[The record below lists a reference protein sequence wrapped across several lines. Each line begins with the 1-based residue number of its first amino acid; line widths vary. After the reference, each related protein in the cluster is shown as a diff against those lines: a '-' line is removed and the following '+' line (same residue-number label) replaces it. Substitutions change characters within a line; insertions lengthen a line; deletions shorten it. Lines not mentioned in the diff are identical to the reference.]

1 MKIGFFILFI
11 ALVVLSIIFVPVRLV
26 LFHPILFIRYAV
38 SDLYHFFRYKKW
50 NNFPSGAFTCYDSKF
65 GVVFGSGKTLSV
77 VQQTFKDFKKYDNKK
92 VFDVHRRKFVTQRIH
107 ILSNLTLYGVPY
119 EKLINL
125 GQVVSCCES
134 ALDQDQKN
142 DTLTCILVVIDECQN
157 QLHCRSFKD
166 NLSPM
171 MLKALTE
178 CRHYNMSIYYD
189 CPRFNQVDALLRQ
202 CTAINIKNRK
212 FWRFQCQT
220 HFDAF
225 DVDNASGSEYDKLK
239 PIKKTGFFITDEL
252 FNSYDTKEIIDTL
265 NKAKDKNDLLSD
277 QEILD
282 LQNEVKQK
290 FVN

>member
-1 MKIGFFILFI
+1 MYVGIIIIVGLFILSFFII
-11 ALVVLSIIFVPVRLV
+11 PVRLV
-26 LFHPILFIRYAV
+26 LWHPVLFIKYFV
-38 SDLYHFFRYKKW
+38 LDLYQFIRFKKW
-50 NNFPSGAFTCYDSKF
+50 RNFKTGAFTCYDSKF

-77 VQQTFKDFKKYDNKK
+77 VHQTLEDFKKYDNKM
-92 VFDVHRRKFVTQRIH
+92 VYDVHRKKFVLQKVH
-107 ILSNLTLYGVPY
+107 ILSNLTLFGVPY

-125 GQVVSCCES
+125 GQVLSCCEK
-134 ALDQDQKN
+134 ALQEDSVN

-202 CTAINIKNRK
+202 CTAINVKNRK

-220 HFDAF
+220 LYDAF
-225 DVDNASGSEYDKLK
+225 DVDNCNGDYDKLK
-239 PIKKTGFFITDEL
+239 PLKKSGFFITNDL
-252 FNSYDTKEIIDTL
+252 FDSYDTKEIIDTL
-265 NKAKDKNDLLSD
+265 SKAKDSNDLLSD
-277 QEILD
+277 SEILS
-282 LQNEVKQK
+282 LQQDIKQK

>member
-1 MKIGFFILFI
+1 MYIGFIIFFIV
-11 ALVVLSIIFVPVRLV
+11 VVLYIVFVPVRLV
-26 LFHPILFIRYAV
+26 LQHPFLFIKYFIC
-38 SDLYHFFRYKKW
+38 DTYNYFRHKKW
-50 NNFPSGAFTCYDSKF
+50 NNFPCGAFTCYDSKF

-77 VQQTFKDFKKYDNKK
+77 VNQTLKDFKKYDNKR
-92 VFDVHRRKFVTQRIH
+92 VFDVHRRAYVTQKVH
-107 ILSNLTLYGVPY
+107 ILSNLSLYGVPY

-125 GQVVSCCES
+125 GQVLSAAEN
-134 ALDQDQKN
+134 ALDYDKKH

-202 CTAINIKNRK
+202 CTSINIKNRK
-212 FWRFQCQT
+212 LWRFQLQA
-220 HFDAF
+220 HYDAF
-225 DVDNASGSEYDKLK
+225 EVENCSGDYDKLK
-239 PIKKTGFFITDEL
+239 PIKKTGFFITDDL

-265 NKAKDKNDLLSD
+265 SKARSSSDLLSD
-277 QEILD
+277 KEILD
-282 LQNEVKQK
+282 LQQDIKQK
-290 FVN
+290 FIN

>member
-1 MKIGFFILFI
+1 MKYVLYIFPFLFI
-11 ALVVLSIIFVPVRLV
+11 ILYVVFVPVRLV
-26 LFHPILFIRYAV
+26 VQHPLLFCKYVFLDTLHY
-38 SDLYHFFRYKKW
+38 FRFKKW

-77 VQQTFKDFKKYDNKK
+77 VEQTFKDFKKYDNKQ
-92 VFDVHRRKFVTQRIH
+92 VYDVHRKKFVTQKIH
-107 ILSNLTLYGVPY
+107 ILSNLSLYGVPY

-125 GQVVSCCES
+125 GQVLSACEN
-134 ALDQDQKN
+134 ALDQDKKQ
-142 DTLTCILVVIDECQN
+142 DTLTCVLVVIDECQN

-212 FWRFQCQT
+212 FWRFQLQT
-220 HFDAF
+220 HYDAF
-225 DVDNASGSEYDKLK
+225 DIDNCSGDYDKLK
-239 PIKKTGFFITDEL
+239 PLKKTGFFITNDL
-252 FNSYDTKEIIDTL
+252 FDSYDTKEIIDTL
-265 NKAKDKNDLLSD
+265 SKARNENDLLTD
-277 QEILD
+277 KEIID
-282 LQNEVKQK
+282 LQMDIKQK